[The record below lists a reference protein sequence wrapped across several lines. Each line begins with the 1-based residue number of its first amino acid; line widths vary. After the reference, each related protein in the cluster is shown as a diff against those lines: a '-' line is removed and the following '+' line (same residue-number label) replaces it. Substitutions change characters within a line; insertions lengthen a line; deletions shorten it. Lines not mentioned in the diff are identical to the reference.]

1 MTDEPRGEGAPTKED
16 ERHDDHEYNPQ
27 LEPSSAKAWLNLLR
41 ESEKAFEDW
50 NAHCDNID
58 ERYASLKRLAT
69 KSREREFQMFWA
81 NIEVLKPS
89 IYAKAPVPVVVP
101 KFKDHRPLPLAAS
114 EFLERCS
121 VVAFDLAKINE
132 LMLLVRDDVV
142 LYSRGVPWVRYEKG
156 DKDSYYDYEKVCI
169 DHKNRRD
176 FLHSLSRSWRE
187 VTWVAAASYLT
198 RAQARKR
205 FHPHSEDQYQEAE
218 YKVDRDAQE
227 VGGTDKRERAKF
239 WEIWDKENKRVVWV
253 AEGCE
258 KILDEDDPH
267 LQLEG
272 FFPCPKPAYSTVQ
285 PGSLIPVPEAMQYE
299 DQLDEINTYTG
310 RIHALSEALT
320 VKGFYPAGGGELAEA
335 IETAI
340 KINTPGVV
348 MVPISNWAA
357 FGGSKE
363 TIIWMPIEQIVA
375 TITQLIVVRKQVI
388 EDIYQI
394 IGLADIMRGS
404 TDPAETLGAQELKT
418 QYGSVRVRD
427 KQAEMVRLAKD
438 LVNVTGE
445 VMTETFDD
453 LTLVQMS
460 QTMLPTVHM
469 QEQQI
474 KQLQQQL
481 GQQKQQLEQALGAV
495 QGPPQPGQQPPDP
508 NQVKLLKDEGQKALD
523 AGVRAIEKVKNEP
536 NVEQVLK
543 FIKDNRTKAFTLDI
557 ETDSTVLIDENGEK
571 QRRGEFLQVLTGML
585 AQLGQMVTNTPESAE
600 VAGALLKFAT
610 APFRAGRALESSIDN
625 LIDIM
630 KDQQNKPK
638 GDDPVTAQNKTA
650 LQIEQMKDATNK
662 EKVQSEE
669 RVKRDEMKMR
679 DAHERAKLASAERL
693 KMAEI
698 NSRKGDDLA
707 KMKESNLKI
716 VHSRE
721 EHAADMEKI
730 AAESRRDDQKAALA
744 QTAVQNKMR
753 ADEQR
758 ANDQRAAQAFKL
770 AQPPKGFPR

>member
-1 MTDEPRGEGAPTKED
+1 MTDEPRGANAPSKED
-16 ERHDDHEYNPQ
+16 ERHDDLEYNPA
-27 LEPSSAKAWLNLLR
+27 LEPTSSKAWLNLLK

-50 NAHCDNID
+50 NMHCDNID
-58 ERYASLKRLAT
+58 ERYASLKRLAQNA
-69 KSREREFQMFWA
+69 RDREFQMFWA
-81 NIEVLKPS
+81 NVEVLKPS
-89 IYAKAPVPVVVP
+89 IYAKAPIPVVVP

-114 EFLERCS
+114 EFMERCA
-121 VVAFDLAKINE
+121 VVAFDLARINE

-142 LYSRGVPWVRYEKG
+142 LYSRGVPWCRYEKG

-169 DHKNRRD
+169 DHKHRRD

-187 VTWVAAASYLT
+187 VEWVAGASYMT

-205 FHPHSEDQYQEAE
+205 FHPHSGDAYKDAE

-227 VGGTDKRERAKF
+227 VGGTDRRERAKF
-239 WEIWDKENKRVVWV
+239 WEIWHKGERRVVWV

-258 KILDEDDPH
+258 DILDDDKPH
-267 LQLEG
+267 LKLQD

-299 DQLDEINTYTG
+299 DQLDEINTLTG

-340 KINTPGVV
+340 KINSPGVV

-363 TIIWMPIEQIVA
+363 TIIWMPIENIA
-375 TITQLIVVRKQVI
+375 TTITQLVVIRKQVI

-427 KQAEMVRLAKD
+427 KQQEMVRLSKD
-438 LVNVTGE
+438 LVCITSEIITE
-445 VMTETFDD
+445 VFDD
-453 LTLVQMS
+453 LTMVEMS
-460 QTMLPTVHM
+460 QTQIPTKEM
-469 QEQQI
+469 QEQSI
-474 KQLQQQL
+474 LQLQQQVI
-481 GQQKQQLEQALGAV
+481 QQHQQLTQALQSPQYQQAQQNSPEQA
-495 QGPPQPGQQPPDP
+495 
-508 NQVKLLKDEGQKALD
+508 KLLVDEGQKTID
-523 AGVRAIEKVKNEP
+523 AGLAAIEKVKAKP
-536 NVEQVLK
+536 NIDQVLE
-543 FIKDNRTKAFTLDI
+543 FIKNNRTKAFSLDI
-557 ETDSTVLIDENGEK
+557 ETDSTVMIDENGEK
-571 QRRGEFLQVLTGML
+571 ERRGEFVTVLSGML
-585 AQLGQMVTNTPESAE
+585 AQIGQMVTATPESAE
-600 VAGALLKFAT
+600 FCGELLKFST
-610 APFRAGRALESSIDN
+610 APFRAGRGLEGAIDN
-625 LIDIM
+625 MIEMM
-630 KDQQNKPK
+630 KQQQDKPK

-662 EKVQSEE
+662 EKIKSEE
-669 RVKRDEMKMR
+669 MLKRDEMKQR
-679 DAHERAKLASAERL
+679 DAHERAKIASAERL
-693 KMAEI
+693 KMAELK
-698 NSRKGDDLA
+698 SRQGDDRA
-707 KMKESNLKI
+707 KAQQDNLKL

-721 EHAADMEKI
+721 EHQMSMAEMAEK
-730 AAESRRDDQKAALA
+730 RRTDAQKAEMQRTA
-744 QTAVQNKMR
+744 QQNKMR

-758 ANDQRAAQAFKL
+758 ASDQRASQAFKL
-770 AQPPKGFPR
+770 AQPPRGPIR

>member
-1 MTDEPRGEGAPTKED
+1 MTDEPRGANAPSKED
-16 ERHDDHEYNPQ
+16 ERHDDLEYNPA
-27 LEPSSAKAWLNLLR
+27 LEPTSSKAWLNLLK

-50 NAHCDNID
+50 NMHCDNID
-58 ERYASLKRLAT
+58 ERYASLKRLAQNA
-69 KSREREFQMFWA
+69 RDREFQMFWA
-81 NIEVLKPS
+81 NVEVLKPS
-89 IYAKAPVPVVVP
+89 IYAKAPIPVVVP

-114 EFLERCS
+114 EFMERCA
-121 VVAFDLAKINE
+121 VVAFDLARINE

-142 LYSRGVPWVRYEKG
+142 LYSRGVPWCRYEKG

-169 DHKNRRD
+169 DHKHRRD

-187 VTWVAAASYLT
+187 VEWVAGASYMT

-205 FHPHSEDQYQEAE
+205 FHPHSGDAYKDAE

-227 VGGTDKRERAKF
+227 VGGTDRRERAKF
-239 WEIWDKENKRVVWV
+239 WEIWHKGERRVVWV

-258 KILDEDDPH
+258 DILDDDKPH
-267 LQLEG
+267 LKLQD

-299 DQLDEINTYTG
+299 DQLDEINTLTG

-340 KINTPGVV
+340 KINSPGVV

-363 TIIWMPIEQIVA
+363 TIIWMPIENIA
-375 TITQLIVVRKQVI
+375 TTITQLVVIRKQVI

-427 KQAEMVRLAKD
+427 KQQEMVRLSKD
-438 LVNVTGE
+438 LVCIVSEIITE
-445 VMTETFDD
+445 VFDD
-453 LTLVQMS
+453 LTMVEMS
-460 QTMLPTVHM
+460 QTQIPTKEM
-469 QEQQI
+469 QEQSI
-474 KQLQQQL
+474 LQLQQQVI
-481 GQQKQQLEQALGAV
+481 QQHQQLTQALQSPQYQQAQQNSPEQA
-495 QGPPQPGQQPPDP
+495 
-508 NQVKLLKDEGQKALD
+508 KLLVDEGQKTID
-523 AGVRAIEKVKNEP
+523 AGLAAIEKVKAKP
-536 NVEQVLK
+536 NIDQVLE
-543 FIKDNRTKAFTLDI
+543 FIKNNRTKAFSLDI
-557 ETDSTVLIDENGEK
+557 ETDSTVMIDENGEK
-571 QRRGEFLQVLTGML
+571 ERRGEFVTVLSGML
-585 AQLGQMVTNTPESAE
+585 AQIGQMVTATPESAE
-600 VAGALLKFAT
+600 FCGELLKFST
-610 APFRAGRALESSIDN
+610 APFRAGRGLEGAIDN
-625 LIDIM
+625 MIEMM
-630 KDQQNKPK
+630 KQQQDKPK

-662 EKVQSEE
+662 EKIKSEE
-669 RVKRDEMKMR
+669 MLKRDEMKQR
-679 DAHERAKLASAERL
+679 DAHERAKIASAERL
-693 KMAEI
+693 KMAELK
-698 NSRKGDDLA
+698 SRQGDDRA
-707 KMKESNLKI
+707 KAQQDNLKL

-721 EHAADMEKI
+721 EHQMSMAEMAEK
-730 AAESRRDDQKAALA
+730 RRTDAQKAEMQRTA
-744 QTAVQNKMR
+744 QQNKMR

-758 ANDQRAAQAFKL
+758 ASDQRASQAFKL
-770 AQPPKGFPR
+770 AQPPRGPIR